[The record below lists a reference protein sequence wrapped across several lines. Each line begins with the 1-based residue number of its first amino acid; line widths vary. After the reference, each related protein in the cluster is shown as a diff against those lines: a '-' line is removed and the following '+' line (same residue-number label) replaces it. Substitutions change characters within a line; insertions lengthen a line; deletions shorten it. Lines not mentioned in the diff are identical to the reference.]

1 MTDHGRHDIDQVL
14 KKYLP
19 PSPEVG
25 QATDEPA
32 PAPEGE
38 AEPAEQPDQ
47 QPQTDQDPPSPAGNN
62 GPDGVLAWLKAN
74 LLFISLAVLTVWGLI
89 ATFTG

>member
-19 PSPEVG
+19 SSSVAE

-38 AEPAEQPDQ
+38 PEPDEQPDQ
-47 QPQTDQDPPSPAGNN
+47 QPETEDPPNPAGNN

>member
-1 MTDHGRHDIDQVL
+1 MTDHGRDDIDQVL

-19 PSPEVG
+19 SSSAAE

-38 AEPAEQPDQ
+38 PEPDEQPAQ
-47 QPQTDQDPPSPAGNN
+47 QPETEDPPSPAGS
-62 GPDGVLAWLKAN
+62 GPDGLLAWLKAN
-74 LLFISLAVLTVWGLI
+74 LLFISLAALTAWGLI